1 MTAAPETRRKRYSRT
16 LLAAHSCLPAKW
28 PSSRPQIRA
37 RPKPARSFRWAM
49 RRRIRK
55 AAFPELQPPLF
66 AGDRRDIR
74 ALARDDPA
82 DVPRAAMPVRR
93 AHFVADTPKRQMP
106 QRPDLR
112 QQAVR
117 HRDLSDPEKAVGDR
131 SCHRHL
137 SRPAVC
143 PAGLHND
150 TRRCPQR
157 KTGRMRGVARQGKA
171 VWGMISVRRPVE
183 WPEYLAGVSG
193 LGPGYRIAARR
204 RMSAS
209 RNNR

>member
-1 MTAAPETRRKRYSRT
+1 MTAAPETRRKRDSRT
-16 LLAAHSCLPAKW
+16 LQAAHSCLPAKW

-49 RRRIRK
+49 RRRFRK
-55 AAFPELQPPLF
+55 GPFPRFSRRFLRGIDATYGLLREMTPLMS
-66 AGDRRDIR
+66 R
-74 ALARDDPA
+74 ARPC
-82 DVPRAAMPVRR
+82 PCGVRISLLI
-93 AHFVADTPKRQMP
+93 PQMP
-106 QRPDLR
+106 QRRDLR
-112 QQAVR
+112 RQAA
-117 HRDLSDPEKAVGDR
+117 HQCDLSGPEKAVGDR

-150 TRRCPQR
+150 TRHCPQR

-183 WPEYLAGVSG
+183 WPEYLAGVAG